1 MCAGATVFDRE
12 VACLRSNAEL
22 IGSVSIADGNS
33 NYQTLTQPA
42 QSNSREIEN
51 WAATGFRTHCGKNHS
66 RMGLGLRA
74 TRKLSEGG
82 HWIAPVVFGQRDV
95 KLSRS
100 RLRGGHHQ
108 SPPSPFL
115 DHEDEEL
122 RGVPGL

>member
-74 TRKLSEGG
+74 TRKLAKDDAGPKSG
-82 HWIAPVVFGQRDV
+82 WRRSPLISPKPVYQD
-95 KLSRS
+95 
-100 RLRGGHHQ
+100 
-108 SPPSPFL
+108 
-115 DHEDEEL
+115 
-122 RGVPGL
+122 